1 VLTAP
6 VTYLRMVFVLLGAGI
21 ALALAI
27 LDVTVVA
34 LLIEGDAVPL
44 VVLVVLAALIV
55 VVPVAGLG
63 LVPGVREVEATAART
78 LLHVRFAD
86 GVPGPALTWA
96 DRRRTLV
103 WFVLHLLAGAVVVAM
118 VVGAL
123 VAGLSA
129 LGLVAAAAAVVVCS
143 GLGYA
148 LGLVAPGLLGP
159 SYDERVARL
168 ESETARLAERNRLA
182 REIHDGVGHALSL
195 VTVQA
200 AAAKRVVHRDADFVV
215 AALDA
220 IEQASRSAANDL
232 DHVLGL
238 LRDGGDAGARAPAPD
253 LRALDSLVAASRA
266 AGLDVEVRADGDLA
280 GLPALVSREGYR
292 IAQEA
297 LTNAMRHSADGRAA
311 LGVEVG
317 SGELTITV
325 TNAPAARERA
335 RGGRGL
341 AGIAE
346 RAAMLEGTAE
356 HGVVDG
362 AFRLVVSLPSSARAG
377 S

>member
-1 VLTAP
+1 MLTAP

-78 LLHVRFAD
+78 LLQVGFAD

-238 LRDGGDAGARAPAPD
+238 LRDGGDAGARTPAPD

-317 SGELTITV
+317 SGELTFTV